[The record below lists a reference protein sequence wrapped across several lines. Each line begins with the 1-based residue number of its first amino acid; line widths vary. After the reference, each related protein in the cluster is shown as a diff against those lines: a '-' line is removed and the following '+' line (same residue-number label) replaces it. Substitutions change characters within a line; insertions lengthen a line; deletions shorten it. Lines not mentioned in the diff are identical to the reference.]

1 MHLGHPKIAPIF
13 IKNFMN
19 DFRAILPKKHIIS
32 DYTKCD
38 FGPIRRHLEEQ
49 RVIRKAI
56 TDGERQRNKDVKNA
70 SMFRYGYALVDGHLE
85 KVGNYNSEFL
95 FVCLLV
101 VYDTKFCVCS
111 MLYVVSN
118 VSYNWYLNP
127 RPPRRR
133 AKLSHPSINNSGTP
147 QCIPWPWRTSQG
159 G

>member
-19 DFRAILPKKHIIS
+19 DFRAILGKKHIIS

-101 VYDTKFCVCS
+101 VYDTKFCVCVS
-111 MLYVVSN
+111 MLYPTFLTL
-118 VSYNWYLNP
+118 YLNP
-127 RPPRRR
+127 PPPG
-133 AKLSHPSINNSGTP
+133 AAQNFHTP
-147 QCIPWPWRTSQG
+147 Q
-159 G
+159 